1 MSKGY
6 ATSFSPPC
14 RLAPSTKGLR
24 SIQEMMA
31 FVSVAS
37 YESKKQRKI
46 NELCRS
52 QW

>member
-6 ATSFSPPC
+6 ATIFSPPC
-14 RLAPSTKGLR
+14 KLAPSTNGLR

-37 YESKKQRKI
+37 CANKRQRNVWMSI
-46 NELCRS
+46 HIV
-52 QW
+52 